1 MQQSNRN
8 DWNIRFEVTFYGN
21 DPNKESFREI
31 QERLESICGRKER
44 HRCHMIHAVSK
55 KGEKQR
61 F

>member
-1 MQQSNRN
+1 M
-8 DWNIRFEVTFYGN
+8 FEGSLLGAVSS
-21 DPNKESFREI
+21 ESFREI